1 MSANDNAAGETVQG
15 LSAAPS
21 HLYIETSNTDL
32 ASGMPSLADGSV
44 DVIITDPPYSEY
56 VHTRSRGSSPGSVAK
71 RARGII
77 KQDRALDFACLTPDV
92 MHLAAYHFGRI
103 AKRWVLVFCAVE
115 DSHSWAL
122 AMRLAGL
129 EYVRTLAWVKE
140 GGTPQF
146 TGDRPAAGFEAI
158 VLAHPPGKKRWNG
171 GGRPG
176 VYRVPIAHGRRE
188 HTAQKPLALMEMLVR
203 DFTEHGELILD
214 PFAGAATTGVAA
226 KVNGRRF
233 VGMEKD
239 PHWFRVGARR
249 LLRAREQLEL
259 ALAPVTR
266 TKAKQGALAL

>member
-1 MSANDNAAGETVQG
+1 MSANDNAVAHV
-15 LSAAPS
+15 
-21 HLYIETSNTDL
+21 YIETSNTAI
-32 ASGMPSLADGSV
+32 ASGLPSLADGSV

-77 KQDRALDFACLTPDV
+77 KQKRNFDFDYLTPDV
-92 MHLAAYHFGRI
+92 LHFAAYHFGRL

-115 DSHSWAL
+115 DSQSWAL
-122 AMRLAGL
+122 ALRLAGL
-129 EYVRTLAWVKE
+129 EYVRTLAWIKE

-158 VLAHPPGKKRWNG
+158 VLAHPPGRKTWNG
-171 GGRPG
+171 GGRAG
-176 VYRVPIAHGRRE
+176 VYHCPIAHGKRE
-188 HTAQKPLALMEMLVR
+188 HTAQKPLHLIEMLVR
-203 DFTEHGELILD
+203 DFTGHGELILD

-233 VGMEKD
+233 IGMEKD

-259 ALAPVTR
+259 ALPRPAR
-266 TKAKQGALAL
+266 IKSKQEELAV

>member
-1 MSANDNAAGETVQG
+1 MSANDNDGTVSSLQIE
-15 LSAAPS
+15 PS
-21 HLYIETSNTDL
+21 HVYIETSNTSI
-32 ASGMPSLADGSV
+32 ASGLPSLADKSI

-71 RARGII
+71 RARGVI
-77 KQDRALDFACLTPDV
+77 QSRALDFDYLTPDV

-103 AKRWVLVFCAVE
+103 TKRWVLVFCAVE
-115 DSHSWAL
+115 DSQAWAL
-122 AMRLAGL
+122 ALRLGGL
-129 EYVRTLAWVKE
+129 EYVRTMAWVKE

-176 VYRVPIAHGRRE
+176 VYRVPIAHESVR
-188 HTAQKPLALMEMLVR
+188 HSAQKPIALMEALVR

-214 PFAGAATTGVAA
+214 PFAGACTTGVAA
-226 KVNGRRF
+226 KRTGRRF

-239 PHWFRVGARR
+239 PRWFRVGARR
-249 LLRAREQLEL
+249 LLRTREQLEFM
-259 ALAPVTR
+259 LAPLAR
-266 TKAKQGALAL
+266 PRHKQEALAL